1 MTLDPKSTLRFK
13 GKDGNLYWFESTTG
27 YCYLHEGGSGEE
39 DRTFL
44 CKTVDVIKSIWS
56 AEKLPSDCCVG
67 LPGGNHLHPSV
78 TYDDLRYLEIFHGVQ
93 LRCLLGDPSLYQ
105 DYGVYLCR
113 VYFPDRQEVVMEDIH
128 TILERSK
135 ERFLDYS
142 QRGILHACAPR
153 SNQCAFDRRSTW
165 DLQVIRSNPVFL
177 YVFLIFSHFYY
188 LSLRWF
194 LITGLTRRWPTIATS
209 ATGNLSAKNSRML
222 LVCYCVKQLPRF
234 LFFYMSILK
243 SISCFYLDSFT
254 VISVLSSCTEQFLI
268 FLKKITLFS

>member
-27 YCYLHEGGSGEE
+27 YCYLHENSSGEE

-113 VYFPDRQEVVMEDIH
+113 VYFPDRQEVVMGDIH

-177 YVFLIFSHFYY
+177 YVFLIFSHFLLLVPQVVFDNGFDEEMADYCY
-188 LSLRWF
+188 VCDWKFIGQKLQDAL
-194 LITGLTRRWPTIATS
+194 G
-209 ATGNLSAKNSRML
+209 ML
-222 LVCYCVKQLPRF
+222 LCKAIAAF
-234 LFFYMSILK
+234 L
-243 SISCFYLDSFT
+243 
-254 VISVLSSCTEQFLI
+254 VLLHVYF
-268 FLKKITLFS
+268 KIH